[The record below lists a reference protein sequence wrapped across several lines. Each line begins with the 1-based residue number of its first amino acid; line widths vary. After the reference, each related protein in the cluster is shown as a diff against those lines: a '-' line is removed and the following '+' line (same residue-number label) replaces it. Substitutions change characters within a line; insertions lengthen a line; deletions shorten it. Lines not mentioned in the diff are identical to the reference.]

1 MSFSH
6 SRALRQPAEPR
17 AILAFRRTLLALALG
32 TLAAGAT
39 LAAAESVSLD
49 ASAAKRYELPAGP
62 LGRTLAQFAV
72 ENRMAL
78 SFEPSLTDGLR
89 SPALSGRYTAR
100 EALEKL
106 LAGSGLQVA
115 PRTDGTLS
123 LIRRTTEAQGAT
135 SGASATPTLSAV
147 TVTARSDQES
157 GWGPAKGVVAK
168 QSATATKTDTPILEI
183 PQTINVVTAEE
194 IASRGA
200 ISITQALRYTA
211 GVNTNGFTDANM
223 IADEITSRGF
233 SPAPLYI
240 DGAYLPYAG
249 SLGGSLQIEPY
260 SLERVEVL
268 KGPASVL
275 YGQNQPGGIVNMV
288 TKKPSEEAVREV
300 RVGIGSYGRVETAM
314 DIGGTLDE
322 DKTLSYRLLALA
334 NTGDQQIDHTQSKR
348 SFLAPSITWK
358 PSGATSLTV
367 YAQVQRDSGVPDYQ
381 SLPTVG
387 TLYPGPDGQRI
398 SRNFFTGDPAYNDF
412 NRKQYVIG
420 EDFSHRISDTL
431 RVRQSLRF
439 ADVTDDY
446 KGFYLSRFATAS
458 GVTDYS
464 RATRTKL
471 DWAQHNNVLN
481 LDNNVELKAT
491 TGAVSHTLL
500 AGLDYRRFSRKY
512 DGYNNYAA
520 EAINLYQPN
529 YSTPTS
535 AVALT
540 TRWDNTVD
548 QVGLYVQDQMKWD
561 RFVLTVGGRQDWA
574 DIDNK
579 DLIANTRTQVN
590 DKAFTG
596 RVGLTYL
603 ADNGLAPYVSYSD
616 SFLPIVGTDYAGKA
630 FKPTTGKQIEAGLK
644 YQPPGHNAL
653 LTASVFEIRQQ
664 NLTTQDYDHPEYQ
677 VQEGEVRS
685 RGAEFEAKAQF
696 AKGLDIV
703 AALSYTDARTTRS
716 NYASS
721 VGKQLVLNAPW
732 AASLWANYRVAGGP
746 LSGLRIGGGVR
757 WTGSKY
763 GDAAN
768 TFRTPA
774 FAVFDAAL
782 RYDLGLLDSSLRGM
796 EAALNIQNLFDKTY
810 LSNCNYSFGC
820 YYGKERS
827 VSTSVTYRW

>member
-1 MSFSH
+1 MSLS
-6 SRALRQPAEPR
+6 STRARPKSPARRPV
-17 AILAFRRTLLALALG
+17 LAFRRTVLALALG
-32 TLAAGAT
+32 AVAAGPT
-39 LAAAESVSLD
+39 VAAAESAFD
-49 ASAAKRYELPAGP
+49 ASAARLYELPAGP
-62 LGRTLAQFAV
+62 LGRTLAAFAAD
-72 ENRMAL
+72 NRIAL

-100 EALEKL
+100 EALDRL
-106 LAGSGLQVA
+106 LAGSGLQVT

-123 LIRRTTEAQGAT
+123 LVRRAAEGQGAAG
-135 SGASATPTLSAV
+135 GAPAASMLPAV
-147 TVTARSDQES
+147 TVTARSEQES
-157 GWGPAKGVVAK
+157 GWGPVKGVVAK

-194 IASRGA
+194 MASRGA
-200 ISITQALRYTA
+200 ISLTQALRYTA

-233 SPAPLYI
+233 SPAPLYL

-300 RVGIGSYGRVETAM
+300 RVGIGSYGRVEGAM
-314 DIGGTLDE
+314 DLGGALNE

-334 NTGDQQIDHTQSKR
+334 NGGDQQIDHTQSKR

-358 PSGATSLTV
+358 PSGATSLTL
-367 YAQVQRDSGVPDYQ
+367 YAQVQQDDGVPDYQ

-387 TLYPGPDGQRI
+387 TLYPGPNGQKI

-412 NRKQYVIG
+412 HRKQYVIG
-420 EDFSHRISDTL
+420 EDFSHRISDSL
-431 RVRQSLRF
+431 QVRQSLRYV
-439 ADVTDDY
+439 DVKDDY

-471 DWAQHNNVLN
+471 DWEQHNNVLS
-481 LDNNVELKAT
+481 LDNNVEFKTT

-520 EAINLYQPN
+520 EAIDLYQPN
-529 YSTPTS
+529 YGMPTS
-535 AVALT
+535 PVALT

-548 QVGLYVQDQMKWD
+548 QAGLYVQDQLKWD

-574 DIDNK
+574 RIDNK
-579 DLIANTRTQVN
+579 DLIANSRTQVN
-590 DKAFTG
+590 DNAFTG
-596 RVGLTYL
+596 RIGLSYL
-603 ADNGLAPYVSYSD
+603 ADNGVAPYVSYSE
-616 SFLPIVGTDYAGKA
+616 SFLPVVGTDYAGKA

-653 LTASVFEIRQQ
+653 VTASVFEIRQQ
-664 NLTTQDYDHPEYQ
+664 NLATQDYDHPEYQ
-677 VQEGEVRS
+677 VQQGEVRS
-685 RGAEFEAKAQF
+685 RGAELEAKAQLTN
-696 AKGLDIV
+696 GLDLV

-716 NYASS
+716 NYAFDQ
-721 VGKQLVLNAPW
+721 GKQLVLNAPW
-732 AASLWANYRVAGGP
+732 AASLWMNYRVVGGP
-746 LSGLRIGGGVR
+746 LNGAQIGGGVR

-763 GDAAN
+763 GDGAN

-782 RYDLGLLDSSLRGM
+782 RYDLGMLDPSLRGI

-820 YYGKERS
+820 YYGKART
-827 VSTSVTYRW
+827 VSASATYRW

>member
-1 MSFSH
+1 MSFSLL
-6 SRALRQPAEPR
+6 RVCRQPPAGRPM
-17 AILAFRRTLLALALG
+17 LAFRRSLLALALS
-32 TLAAGAT
+32 TMAAGAT
-39 LAAAESVSLD
+39 VAAAESVAD
-49 ASAAKRYELPAGP
+49 AGAARYYELPAAP
-62 LGRTLAQFAV
+62 LGRTLAAFAAD
-72 ENRMAL
+72 NRMAL
-78 SFEPSLTDGLR
+78 SFEPLLTDGLR
-89 SPALSGRYTAR
+89 SPPLSGRYTPR
-100 EALEKL
+100 EALDRL
-106 LAGSGLQVA
+106 LAGSGLQVV

-123 LIRRTTEAQGAT
+123 LSRRTAEIQGAAIGDS
-135 SGASATPTLSAV
+135 SGRTLSAV
-147 TVTARSDQES
+147 TVTARADQES
-157 GWGPAKGVVAK
+157 GWGPAKGIVAK

-183 PQTINVVTAEE
+183 PQTINVVTSEE
-194 IASRGA
+194 ISSRGA

-233 SPAPLYI
+233 SPAPLYL

-288 TKKPSEEAVREV
+288 TKKPSEDAVREV
-300 RVGIGSYGRVETAM
+300 RVGVGSYGRVEGAL
-314 DIGGTLDE
+314 DIGGALNE

-334 NTGDQQIDHTQSKR
+334 NTGDQQIDYTKSGR
-348 SFLAPSITWK
+348 TFLAPSISWK
-358 PSGATSLTV
+358 PSAATSLTL
-367 YAQVQRDSGVPDYQ
+367 YAQVQQDDGVPDYQ

-387 TLYPGPDGQRI
+387 TLYPGPNGQRI
-398 SRNFFTGDPAYNDF
+398 HRNFFTGDPAYNDF
-412 NRKQYVIG
+412 HRKQYVLG
-420 EDFSHRISDTL
+420 EDFSHRISDSL
-431 RVRQSLRF
+431 QVRQSLRF
-439 ADVTDDY
+439 VDVRDDY
-446 KGFYLSRFATAS
+446 KGFYLSRFATTS
-458 GVTDYS
+458 GATDYS

-471 DWAQHNNVLN
+471 DWAQHNNVLS
-481 LDNNVELKAT
+481 LDNNVEYKTT

-520 EAINLYQPN
+520 EAIDLYSPN
-529 YSTPTS
+529 YGLPTS
-535 AVALT
+535 ATALT

-548 QVGLYVQDQMKWD
+548 QTGIYLQDQMKWD
-561 RFVLTVGGRQDWA
+561 RFVLTVGGRHDWA
-574 DIDNK
+574 RIDNK
-579 DLIANTRTQVN
+579 DLIANSRTQAD

-596 RVGLTYL
+596 RIGLTYL
-603 ADNGLAPYVSYSD
+603 ADNGVAPYVSYAD
-616 SFLPIVGTDYAGKA
+616 SFLPIVGTDYDGKP

-644 YQPPGHNAL
+644 YQPPGHNAMV
-653 LTASVFEIRQQ
+653 TASVFEIRQQ

-677 VQEGEVRS
+677 VQDGEVRS
-685 RGAEFEAKAQF
+685 RGAEVEAKAQF
-696 AKGLDIV
+696 ANGLDLV

-746 LSGLRIGGGVR
+746 LNGLRIGGGVR
-757 WTGSKY
+757 WNGSKY
-763 GDAAN
+763 GDGGN

-782 RYDLGLLDSSLRGM
+782 RYDLGLLDPSLRGV

-820 YYGKERS
+820 YYGKART
-827 VSTSVTYRW
+827 VSASATYRW

>member
-1 MSFSH
+1 MHRPRS
-6 SRALRQPAEPR
+6 ALTRFD
-17 AILAFRRTLLALALG
+17 LAPLALAVALSLG
-32 TLAAGAT
+32 SFAVQAQTTPAVPMDIAVTAQPLAQALTELARQAQLTLMVPPALVAGRTAPAVSGRLTPQQALDRLLVGNGLMGIQEGNVVVVKAIPSAAGTTT
-39 LAAAESVSLD
+39 LPV
-49 ASAAKRYELPAGP
+49 
-62 LGRTLAQFAV
+62 
-72 ENRMAL
+72 
-78 SFEPSLTDGLR
+78 
-89 SPALSGRYTAR
+89 
-100 EALEKL
+100 
-106 LAGSGLQVA
+106 
-115 PRTDGTLS
+115 
-123 LIRRTTEAQGAT
+123 
-135 SGASATPTLSAV
+135 V
-147 TVTARSDQES
+147 TVTAASDSETA
-157 GWGPAKGVVAK
+157 GGRVRGYVAK

-183 PQTINVVTAEE
+183 PQTINVVTADE
-194 IASRGA
+194 ISSRGA

-233 SPAPLYI
+233 APAPLYL

-275 YGQNQPGGIVNMV
+275 YGQNQPGGIINMV
-288 TKKPSEEAVREV
+288 TKKPSDDPVREV
-300 RVGIGSYGRVETAM
+300 RVGIASYGRVEGAM
-314 DIGGTLDE
+314 DLGGALND

-334 NTGDQQIDHTQSKR
+334 NGGDQQIDYTKSKR
-348 SFLAPSITWK
+348 TFLAPSITWK
-358 PSGATSLTV
+358 PSGATSLTL
-367 YAQVQRDSGVPDYQ
+367 YAQVQEDSGVPDYQ

-387 TLYPGPDGQRI
+387 TLYPGPNGQTI
-398 SRNFFTGDPAYNDF
+398 SRNFFTGDPAYNHF
-412 NRKQYVIG
+412 HRKQYVIG
-420 EDFSHRISDTL
+420 EDFSHRISDSL
-431 RVRQSLRF
+431 QVRQSLRF
-439 ADVTDDY
+439 VDVKDDY
-446 KGFYLSRFATAS
+446 KGFYLSRFVTAS

-464 RATRTKL
+464 RANRVKL
-471 DWAQHNNVLN
+471 DWPQHNNVLS
-481 LDNNVELKAT
+481 LDNNVEFKTA

-520 EAINLYQPN
+520 EATDLYQPN
-529 YSTPTS
+529 HGTSTS

-574 DIDNK
+574 RIDNK
-579 DLIANTRTQVN
+579 DLIANSRTQVN
-590 DKAFTG
+590 DDAFTG
-596 RVGLTYL
+596 RIGLTYL
-603 ADNGLAPYVSYSD
+603 ADNGVAPYVSYSE
-616 SFLPIVGTDYAGKA
+616 SFLPVVGTDYAGKA

-644 YQPPGHNAL
+644 YQPPGRNAL
-653 LTASVFEIRQQ
+653 VTASVFEIRQQ
-664 NLTTQDYDHPEYQ
+664 NLATQDYDHPQYQ
-677 VQEGEVRS
+677 VQQGEVRS
-685 RGAEFEAKAQF
+685 RGAEIEAKAQL
-696 AKGLDIV
+696 ASGLDLV

-721 VGKQLVLNAPW
+721 LDKQLVLSAPW
-732 AASLWANYRVAGGP
+732 AASLWANYRVVGGP
-746 LSGLRIGGGVR
+746 LNGVQIGGGVR

-782 RYDLGLLDSSLRGM
+782 RYDLGLFDPSLRGI

-820 YYGKERS
+820 YYGKART
-827 VSTSVTYRW
+827 VSASATYRW